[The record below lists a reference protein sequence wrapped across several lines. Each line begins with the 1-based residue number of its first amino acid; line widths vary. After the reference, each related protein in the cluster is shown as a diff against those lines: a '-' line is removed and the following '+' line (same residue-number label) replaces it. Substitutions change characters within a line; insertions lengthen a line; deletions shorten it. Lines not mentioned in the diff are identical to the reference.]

1 MPGFAKPEP
10 NTGQVIGSTDL
21 FNIND
26 VGDQTFYGFKYNPIT
41 AKLTVEEINDGS
53 PVTLPAE
60 GSISPNDYKQWVWT
74 KRDLSFRWNSS
85 NKSHLL
91 TEVR

>member
-10 NTGQVIGSTDL
+10 GANDL
-21 FNIND
+21 VGNVDTFNIND

-60 GSISPNDYKQWVWT
+60 TSVSLDDYKQWVWT
-74 KRDLSFRWNSS
+74 KRDLSFQWNSS

>member
-10 NTGQVIGSTDL
+10 GANDL
-21 FNIND
+21 VGNVDTFNIND
-26 VGDQTFYGFKYNPIT
+26 VSDQTFYGFKYNPIT

-53 PVTLPAE
+53 PVTLPTETAV
-60 GSISPNDYKQWVWT
+60 SSNDYKQWVWT

-85 NKSHLL
+85 NTSHLL

>member
-10 NTGQVIGSTDL
+10 NTNQVIGNADF

-26 VGDQTFYGFKYNPIT
+26 VGDQTFYGFKYNPLT

-53 PVTLPAE
+53 PVVLPTSE
-60 GSISPNDYKQWVWT
+60 SLNPNDYKQWVWT
-74 KRDLSFRWNSS
+74 KRNLSFQWNSA